1 MSESAPRGVS
11 AMRAALYAR
20 VSTSEQTPENQLQA
34 LRAFAT
40 ARGWASTEF
49 IDHGVS
55 GAKEKRQGLD
65 AMLAD
70 VRRRKLDVVVVT
82 KLDRLARSTHHLVT
96 LGKEFQALGV
106 DLVAL
111 DQAVDTTTAS
121 GRLLFHMLA
130 AIAEFERDLIRDRVL
145 AGLKRARAQGKRL
158 GRPREFQ
165 IDAGRARELKNEG
178 HSLRAIARALSVPRI
193 SLSRA
198 LAG

>member
-1 MSESAPRGVS
+1 MEVK
-11 AMRAALYAR
+11 RAALYAR
-20 VSTSEQTPENQLQA
+20 VSTTDQTPENQLQA

-40 ARGWASTEF
+40 ARGWSVAEF
-49 IDHGVS
+49 VDHGVS
-55 GAKEKRQGLD
+55 GAKERRPQLV
-65 AMLAD
+65 AMLAE

-96 LGKEFQALGV
+96 LGKEFQTLGV

-145 AGLKRARAQGKRL
+145 AGLKRAKAQGKRL
-158 GRPREFQ
+158 GRPREYEF
-165 IDAGRARELKNEG
+165 DAGRARELKAQG
-178 HSLRAIARALSVPRI
+178 HSLRAIARALRVPRI

>member
-1 MSESAPRGVS
+1 
-11 AMRAALYAR
+11 MRAALYAR
-20 VSTSEQTPENQLQA
+20 VSTTEQTPENQLQA
-34 LRAFAT
+34 LRAFAQ

-55 GAKEKRQGLD
+55 GAKEKRPQLD

-96 LGKEFQALGV
+96 LGKEFEKLGV

-145 AGLKRARAQGKRL
+145 AGLKRARAQGKHL

-165 IDAGRARELKNEG
+165 VDAGQARALKNEG
-178 HSLRAIARALSVPRI
+178 HSLRAIARVMSVPRI

-198 LAG
+198 LAQPGAGGVSPG